1 MNIQE
6 ENSAVYFWVQ
16 SEREQTLVHYFLS
29 ASLNL
34 LYYVPNNLYLTLIAS
49 FGVVIRTI
57 HSTSVY
63 VYKYS
68 VAIYLLCMIKVW
80 VRWCTCSL

>member
-6 ENSAVYFWVQ
+6 ENSALYFWVQ

-57 HSTSVY
+57 HSTSVCMY
-63 VYKYS
+63 INIVLLY
-68 VAIYLLCMIKVW
+68 IYCV
-80 VRWCTCSL
+80 